1 MRMHRVMA
9 LAACLVLG
17 TASAQ
22 AATSAATG
30 NVFAQANPNVVPGTT
45 AVAGQVSNI
54 QVGPDGSFSF
64 ALVGNP
70 DICKSGNITNKRGA
84 VVVGVSGVNAEGI
97 KQLYDAVRTAYN
109 TRFITG
115 GEPPTITVYSY
126 DSATTTGWGCPIY
139 AVDLN

>member
-1 MRMHRVMA
+1 MKVLRAMA
-9 LAACLVLG
+9 LATCLVLG

-22 AATSAATG
+22 TTTNGTRSS
-30 NVFAQANPNVVPGTT
+30 VYAQMSPNVVPGTT

-64 ALVGNP
+64 AFVGNP

-84 VVVGVSGVNAEGI
+84 VVVGVSGVSAEGI
-97 KQLYDAVRTAYN
+97 QRLYGAVYSSYSS
-109 TRFITG
+109 RFSG
-115 GEPPTITVYSY
+115 GGTITVYSY

-139 AVDLN
+139 AIDLN